1 MNNIPEIK
9 LDVPSI
15 NKPAD
20 SSQRFVNIQNLG
32 ILFIFCKNIDFI
44 LQFSQYNYTPN
55 CYSNMADN
63 KATEIPKDPY
73 CDDDNPTVVNF
84 ERISAAAYRIHGGV
98 VKTPC
103 DVSSI

>member
-1 MNNIPEIK
+1 
-9 LDVPSI
+9 
-15 NKPAD
+15 
-20 SSQRFVNIQNLG
+20 
-32 ILFIFCKNIDFI
+32 
-44 LQFSQYNYTPN
+44 
-55 CYSNMADN
+55 MADN

-103 DVSSI
+103 DVSRIGIKNLGIIFIFKLVLSNRKYNINIYFLLAVSH

>member
-1 MNNIPEIK
+1 
-9 LDVPSI
+9 
-15 NKPAD
+15 
-20 SSQRFVNIQNLG
+20 
-32 ILFIFCKNIDFI
+32 
-44 LQFSQYNYTPN
+44 
-55 CYSNMADN
+55 MADN

-103 DVSSI
+103 DVSRIEKKP

>member
-1 MNNIPEIK
+1 
-9 LDVPSI
+9 
-15 NKPAD
+15 
-20 SSQRFVNIQNLG
+20 
-32 ILFIFCKNIDFI
+32 
-44 LQFSQYNYTPN
+44 
-55 CYSNMADN
+55 MADN

-103 DVSSI
+103 DVSRIGCEDPGIKFSFNVTKINSKISIMK

>member
-1 MNNIPEIK
+1 M
-9 LDVPSI
+9 V
-15 NKPAD
+15 
-20 SSQRFVNIQNLG
+20 
-32 ILFIFCKNIDFI
+32 
-44 LQFSQYNYTPN
+44 
-55 CYSNMADN
+55 DN

-103 DVSSI
+103 DVSRIGIKNLGIMFSFNKSYKIGYTIYICIFF

>member
-1 MNNIPEIK
+1 
-9 LDVPSI
+9 
-15 NKPAD
+15 
-20 SSQRFVNIQNLG
+20 
-32 ILFIFCKNIDFI
+32 
-44 LQFSQYNYTPN
+44 
-55 CYSNMADN
+55 MADN

-103 DVSSI
+103 DVSRIGSEDPGIKFSLNVTILKLVL